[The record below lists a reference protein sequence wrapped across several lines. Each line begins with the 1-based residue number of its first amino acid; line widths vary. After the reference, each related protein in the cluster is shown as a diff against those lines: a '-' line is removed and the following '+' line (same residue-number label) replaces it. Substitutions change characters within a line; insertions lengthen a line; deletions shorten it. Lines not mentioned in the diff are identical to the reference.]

1 MMKTPTR
8 SHLQRGMQRYLA
20 GDRPWPERARAVD
33 WFIASKKG
41 ELFPLKYTYGLAVN
55 QRPALYTTNQMK
67 RRLKGLNLTFVSLK
81 VSHSHDEDFQRA
93 VSASLG
99 DRTGRKKRLKAAS
112 PKPSQRVL
120 IQNVFVRNADVVAEV
135 LERADG
141 HCEKCGKP
149 APFLRAKDKR
159 PYLEVHHKITLA
171 SGGDDTVANA
181 VAVCPN
187 CHREAHH
194 G

>member
-1 MMKTPTR
+1 
-8 SHLQRGMQRYLA
+8 
-20 GDRPWPERARAVD
+20 
-33 WFIASKKG
+33 
-41 ELFPLKYTYGLAVN
+41 
-55 QRPALYTTNQMK
+55 MK
-67 RRLKGLNLTFVSLK
+67 RRLQGLNLTFVSLK
-81 VSHSHDEDFQRA
+81 VSHSHEEDFQKA
-93 VSASLG
+93 VSASLS
-99 DRTGRKKRLKAAS
+99 DRAGRKKRLTASS
-112 PKPSQRVL
+112 PKPTQRVL
-120 IQNVFVRNADVVAEV
+120 VQKVFVRNADVVAEV

-141 HCEKCGKP
+141 RCEQCGKP